1 MGVMLTELCED
12 NELIAQSTFFKPKR
26 RKQGAGTH
34 MYFGEKSAG
43 KQSST
48 IDYLLIDRRWRTCVL
63 NTQATWGASQWRFRT
78 ANGVRKDHAL
88 LVTRFRLK
96 LQCTF
101 KVVKPYYKAL
111 KTAEVAAAAAAAY
124 RQSQEQQQAA
134 STKVL
139 RQMAVPSSDE
149 PDDAVGIDSTA
160 TGGSGAVGSLRAR
173 KLAALLRSARR
184 AVARRPHQEV
194 S

>member
-1 MGVMLTELCED
+1 M
-12 NELIAQSTFFKPKR
+12 
-26 RKQGAGTH
+26 
-34 MYFGEKSAG
+34 
-43 KQSST
+43 
-48 IDYLLIDRRWRTCVL
+48 
-63 NTQATWGASQWRFRT
+63 
-78 ANGVRKDHAL
+78 
-88 LVTRFRLK
+88 
-96 LQCTF
+96 
-101 KVVKPYYKAL
+101 
-111 KTAEVAAAAAAAY
+111 AEAAAESY
-124 RQSQEQQQAA
+124 KQSQEQQQAA